1 MPLNFTKDDMATKP
15 KSTAVAVKKSTAVVD
30 IQTMLKASREALD
43 GRTASGTGNQIKTNG
58 KMLTL
63 PDGRKTPAADF
74 VIVDFV
80 SRNEFYDRDYD
91 RDTIVPSACFAIGT
105 VIKDLTPSDNSP
117 VKQADT
123 CKECPMN
130 EFGSKGKG
138 KACSNCYLLAV
149 LPPDADTDTP
159 IYTIKVSPTGRK
171 SFDSFIAG
179 IKAMQSSPVENVVNV
194 SFNDGVDYP
203 QLVFGEV
210 LPNDNVGA
218 HIIRM
223 AEAKAILKQEPD
235 VSSYAPAAPVKTP
248 ARRAPAVARR

>member
-1 MPLNFTKDDMATKP
+1 MATKP
-15 KSTAVAVKKSTAVVD
+15 KSPSTTAVAVKKSTAVVD
-30 IQTMLKASREALD
+30 IQAMLKASRESLD
-43 GRTASGTGNQIKTNG
+43 GRTASGTGNQIKTDG
-58 KMLTL
+58 KMLTF
-63 PDGRKTPAADF
+63 PDGRKAVGGDF

-91 RDTIVPSACFAIGT
+91 RDNIVPPACFAIGT
-105 VIKDLTPSDNSP
+105 VIKDLAPSDNSP
-117 VKQADT
+117 VKQADV

-130 EFGSKGKG
+130 EYGSKGKG

-149 LPPDADTDTP
+149 LAPDSSKEDP
-159 IYTIKVSPTGRK
+159 LFILKVSPTGRK
-171 SFDSFIAG
+171 SFDAFVAG
-179 IKAMQSSPVENVVNV
+179 VRAMQSSPVENIVNV
-194 SFNDGVDYP
+194 SFSAAVTYP

-223 AEAKAILKQEPD
+223 DEAKTILKQEPD
-235 VSSYAPAAPVKTP
+235 VSSYAPAAPVKAA